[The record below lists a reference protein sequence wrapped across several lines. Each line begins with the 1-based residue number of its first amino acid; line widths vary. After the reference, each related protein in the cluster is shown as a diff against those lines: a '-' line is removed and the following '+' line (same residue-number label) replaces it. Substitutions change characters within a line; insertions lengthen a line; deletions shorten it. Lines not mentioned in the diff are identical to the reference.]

1 MASVLSKIDLKRL
14 AADVSAE
21 YGIRIDLD
29 DPMVAA
35 IMLNKLVL
43 EHAATELLSRIQTA
57 TQAFEAAGERVQV
70 RAGQA
75 LAQEVKE
82 CGSTM
87 REQIS
92 AAFNDMKK
100 SAGEHPKRSD
110 AYRWLALGITLAAV
124 LLTAGIWLGRLLC
137 AAGQGG

>member
-1 MASVLSKIDLKRL
+1 MASGLSKIDLKRL
-14 AADVSAE
+14 AAEVSAE

-35 IMLNKLVL
+35 ITLNKLVL

-57 TQAFEAAGERVQV
+57 TQAFETAAERVQV
-70 RAGQA
+70 RAGHA

-87 REQIS
+87 REHIF
-92 AAFNDMKK
+92 AALNEVRE
-100 SAGEHPKRSD
+100 SAGGRQRKTD
-110 AYRWLALGITLAAV
+110 AYRWVALAITLAAV
-124 LLTAGIWLGRLLC
+124 LLTTGIWLGRLLC
-137 AAGQGG
+137 AAGQGR

>member
-1 MASVLSKIDLKRL
+1 MASGLSKIDLKRL

-35 IMLNKLVL
+35 ITLNKLVL

-57 TQAFEAAGERVQV
+57 TQAFETAGERLQV
-70 RAGQA
+70 RAGHA

-82 CGSTM
+82 CVSTM
-87 REQIS
+87 REQLS
-92 AAFNDMKK
+92 AALNDTES
-100 SAGEHPKRSD
+100 SAGDRRKHSD
-110 AYRWLALGITLAAV
+110 AYKWLALGITMAVV
-124 LLTAGIWLGRLLC
+124 LLGVGFWLGRLLC
-137 AAGQGG
+137 AGGQR

>member
-1 MASVLSKIDLKRL
+1 MASGLSKIDLKRL

-35 IMLNKLVL
+35 ITLNKLVL

-57 TQAFEAAGERVQV
+57 TQAFEAAAERVQV
-70 RAGQA
+70 RAGYA

-92 AAFNDMKK
+92 AAFNDMQK
-100 SAGEHPKRSD
+100 STGNRPKDSD
-110 AYRWLALGITLAAV
+110 AYGWVALGITVAAV
-124 LLTAGIWLGRLLC
+124 LLATGIWLGRLLC
-137 AAGQGG
+137 TAGQGG